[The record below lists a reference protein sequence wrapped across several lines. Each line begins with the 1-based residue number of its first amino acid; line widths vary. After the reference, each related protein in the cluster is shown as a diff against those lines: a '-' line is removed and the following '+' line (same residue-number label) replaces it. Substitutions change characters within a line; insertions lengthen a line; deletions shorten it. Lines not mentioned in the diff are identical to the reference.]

1 MKTNFLLGLLV
12 LLCCGLFSFMPDG
25 EDEKK
30 IDRNKYQTYLGCSKD
45 GRGYISQEKF
55 VALVDYPLCA
65 WDSSGNRYKV
75 KSFEV
80 SYAETGL
87 YQDEEGLPI
96 RVTDYSQGVFKSGSF
111 NDIWKGIFRKRA
123 YKGDT
128 IRIENVIVYG
138 KKDLPAYAQN
148 IMLVIR

>member
-1 MKTNFLLGLLV
+1 MNTKIIFGMLALLSI
-12 LLCCGLFSFMPDG
+12 GLFSFIPSAD
-25 EDEKK
+25 DEGK
-30 IDRNKYQTYLGCSKD
+30 IDRNKYQTYLGCSKE

-87 YQDEEGLPI
+87 FQDEEGLPI
-96 RVTDYSQGVFKSGSF
+96 RVTDYTQGVFRSGSF
-111 NDIWKGIFRKRA
+111 NENWKKIFRERA
-123 YKGDT
+123 YRGDT
-128 IRIENVIVYG
+128 IRIENVVVYG
-138 KKDLPAYAQN
+138 EKELPAYAQN